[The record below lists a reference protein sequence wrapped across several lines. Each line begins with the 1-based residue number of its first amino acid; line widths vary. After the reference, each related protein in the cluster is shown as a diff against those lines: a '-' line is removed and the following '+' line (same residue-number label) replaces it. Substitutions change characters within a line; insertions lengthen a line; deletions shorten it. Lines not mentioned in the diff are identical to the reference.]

1 MATIGDLNWN
11 ANKAISDDDKEDE
24 DERDKDDTSDDDRR
38 NIREDELLYVYG
50 KLDRMNFFVLVI
62 VLIRM
67 NLLIIG

>member
-1 MATIGDLNWN
+1 MAAVGDLNQN
-11 ANKAISDDDKEDE
+11 IYKDMRDDEKVDE
-24 DERDKDDTSDDDRR
+24 NERDKDDTSDDDRR
-38 NIREDELLYVYG
+38 NIREDELLYVQG